1 MNLVEEFTLLAYDDD
16 GTPLTDGT
24 HLDHGLGGGLLLE
37 LALAGRVDVADKKV
51 VALDTSPTGDPLVDA
66 ALMRIVADDK
76 PRKPGHWVS
85 KFAKDT
91 RFQVLDKLVADGILR
106 VEKDK
111 VLWVFPRTKYPA
123 AHGVEPVQ
131 ETAARDRMRHA
142 VLGTGAAEPRTG
154 ALCALVAATDL
165 EKSVFGDLDQKVV
178 KTRLREISEGAWAAE
193 AVKKAIEEIQAAVM
207 VAIVASTT
215 AATAGTPS

>member
-16 GTPLTDGT
+16 GTPLTDST

-37 LALAGRVDVADKKV
+37 LAMAGRVDVADKRV
-51 VALDTSPTGDPLVDA
+51 IVLDPRPTGDPLIDA

-76 PRKPGHWVS
+76 SRKSGYWVS

-91 RFQVLDKLVADGILR
+91 RYQVLDKLVAEGILR

-111 VLWVFPRTKYPA
+111 VLWIFPRTKYPA
-123 AHGVEPVQ
+123 AHGVEPGQ
-131 ETAARDRMRHA
+131 ETDARERMRRA
-142 VLGTGAAEPRTG
+142 VLGGGAVEPRTA
-154 ALCALVAATDL
+154 ALGALVAATDL
-165 EKSVFGDLDQKVV
+165 DQKVFADLDRKAV
-178 KTRLREISEGAWAAE
+178 KARLRDIGEGVGAAE
-193 AVKKAIEEIQAAVM
+193 AVRKAIEEIQAAVL

>member
-1 MNLVEEFTLLAYDDD
+1 MNLVEEFTLLAYADD

-37 LALAGRVDVADKKV
+37 LALAGRADVVDKKV
-51 VALDTSPTGDPLVDA
+51 VALDISPTGDPLVDG
-66 ALMRIVADDK
+66 ALMRIVGDDK

-91 RFQVLDKLVADGILR
+91 RPQVLDRLVAEGILR
-106 VEKDK
+106 TEKDK

-131 ETAARDRMRHA
+131 ETAARERMRHA
-142 VLGTGAAEPRTG
+142 VLGTGEVDPRTA
-154 ALCALVAATDL
+154 ALCALVLATDL
-165 EKSVFGDLDQKVV
+165 DGKVFAGLDRKVV
-178 KTRLREISEGAWAAE
+178 KARLREISEGAWAAE
-193 AVKKAIEEIQAAVM
+193 AVKKAIDEIQAAVM